1 MNQKIDNNI
10 KEKETLF
17 NEEVAEEELH
27 SKLGVDD
34 HIYITNRRG
43 IYGGPLLIL
52 FAVFLAFS
60 ALFALFY
67 GLTSLNSDLNGRN
80 IGVTVD
86 EYHLKVIHSNYSY
99 GGKIESFSKYNNS
112 SKVFN
117 YKFSIVNNNAVDLD
131 YSVVLQVKDKDENLN
146 VNLINYSLLRNGIT
160 VQSGNLSG
168 LSNKLYSTTA
178 LKNSAD
184 EYEVRLWSNSINED
198 SGLNFRIKIM
208 V

>member
-1 MNQKIDNNI
+1 MNQKMDNNI

-17 NEEVAEEELH
+17 NEEVAEEDLH

-34 HIYITNRRG
+34 HIYITHKRG
-43 IYGGPLLIL
+43 IYGGSLLIL
-52 FAVFLAFS
+52 FAVFLVFA

-67 GLTSLNSDLNGRN
+67 GLASLNSDLNGRN

-112 SKVFN
+112 NKFFN
-117 YKFSIVNNNAVDLD
+117 YKFSIVNNNDVDLD

-146 VNLINYSLLRNGIT
+146 VNLVNYSLLRNGIT
-160 VQSGNLSG
+160 VQSGNLSD

-184 EYEVRLWSNSINED
+184 EYAVRLWSNSINKD
-198 SGLNFRIKIM
+198 FSFKFRIKI
-208 V
+208 VV